1 MTLGPLSEQ
10 VARVCDAAAAAAGA
24 HAAEQVRRVRRRLDE
39 PLRVAFAGR
48 LKAGKST
55 LVNAV
60 VGRRIAPTEAG
71 ECTRVVTVFRYGTA
85 DRVDVVRRD
94 GTRTSL
100 PLDADGM
107 VPRRLGVPP
116 GQVAYVDV
124 GVTSDR
130 LRDLTVVDTPGLSS
144 ASAAVSDRARAALG
158 TGAPFDAD
166 IDDDSA
172 AAGGGAEAVV
182 YVFSQSV
189 RADDVQALEAFRA
202 ASARLASNPLNA
214 LGVLSKVDTL
224 VPGAADPWPVAGP
237 LAADQAAV

>member
-10 VARVCDAAAAAAGA
+10 VARVCDAAAGA
-24 HAAEQVRRVRRRLDE
+24 HAAEQGRRRRRRLDQ

-71 ECTRVVTVFRYGTA
+71 ECTRVGTGFRYGTA
-85 DRVDVVRRD
+85 ARGDVGRR
-94 GTRTSL
+94 GGPRTSL

-124 GVTSDR
+124 
-130 LRDLTVVDTPGLSS
+130 
-144 ASAAVSDRARAALG
+144 
-158 TGAPFDAD
+158 
-166 IDDDSA
+166 
-172 AAGGGAEAVV
+172 
-182 YVFSQSV
+182 
-189 RADDVQALEAFRA
+189 
-202 ASARLASNPLNA
+202 
-214 LGVLSKVDTL
+214 
-224 VPGAADPWPVAGP
+224 
-237 LAADQAAV
+237 